1 MNFKTIYNVDLGL
14 SFSTGFNTKRSI
26 HIPYINPSVIFN
38 IYNLETYKNFKY
50 IDDVDVKENYIV
62 ENFIKNFIKKQFK
75 YQHIGIVERV
85 DLIRKFNNYGI
96 PYYSAFCHFNQWF
109 YNKITVYIQN
119 LLNIRCNYDFFYE
132 EKSYWIITDNINPL
146 DIETSKLHNIIHEQ
160 QYKIMMKLGYKKTD
174 YKYRYNQN
182 MVQICDFVFRNPLG
196 KRKCELKYIINEQ
209 DYLLSILCI

>member
-1 MNFKTIYNVDLGL
+1 MNFKTTYNVDLGL
-14 SFSTGFNTKRSI
+14 GFLNNFNYKRSI
-26 HIPYINPSVIFN
+26 HIPYINPSIIFN
-38 IYNLETYKNFKY
+38 IYNLEIYKKFEY
-50 IDDVDVKENYIV
+50 IDDVDVKERYVV
-62 ENFIKNFIKKQFK
+62 ENFIKDFIKKQFK

-85 DLIRKFNNYGI
+85 DLICKFNKYGL
-96 PYYSAFCHFNQWF
+96 PYYAAFCHFNQWY
-109 YNKITVYIQN
+109 YNNITIYIQN
-119 LLNIRCNYDFFYE
+119 KLNHKCTYDLFYE